1 MFDEPWPLA
10 FQFQETKLSPLD
22 EFQPLSPVVKVKPSE
37 SKEVIIPCVPAAE
50 VWLGDNW
57 AELLELTHL
66 TLSTALWWSA

>member
-1 MFDEPWPLA
+1 MLAETVDVTLPSEFEEPAPLA

-50 VWLGDNW
+50 V
-57 AELLELTHL
+57 
-66 TLSTALWWSA
+66 